1 MIQPYCCWLACR
13 EVELVVRC
21 IYYTVVFK
29 LLVRTATHVR
39 MEGEGS
45 RGEEAAMISLQMR
58 LHFLSSAHRK
68 QRVLLRVIY
77 VTRHAPACPTEVAG
91 PVVHVVRGGPGQKEE
106 DACSS
111 TAVMNWGGWLAAP
124 SEPLS
129 RVARASTDKPGQ
141 LLLPAD
147 RRISRQSI
155 RAWLS

>member
-1 MIQPYCCWLACR
+1 MHVWK
-13 EVELVVRC
+13 VR
-21 IYYTVVFK
+21 
-29 LLVRTATHVR
+29 
-39 MEGEGS
+39 GS

-58 LHFLSSAHRK
+58 LHLLSSAHRK

-91 PVVHVVRGGPGQKEE
+91 PVEHVVRGGSGQKEK

-111 TAVMNWGGWLAAP
+111 AAVMNWGGWLAAP
-124 SEPLS
+124 SEPFS

-147 RRISRQSI
+147 RRISRQGI